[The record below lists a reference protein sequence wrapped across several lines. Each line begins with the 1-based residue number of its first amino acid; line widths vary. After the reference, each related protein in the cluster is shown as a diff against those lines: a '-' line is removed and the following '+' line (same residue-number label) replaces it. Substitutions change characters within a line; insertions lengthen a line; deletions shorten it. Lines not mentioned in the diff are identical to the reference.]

1 MAVISFFGDQSQTYE
16 LYAVVDHVG
25 DLRSGL
31 YSARIKIEEEHGDR
45 WYNFDDPGVTEVRL
59 LVFSSLLLKHIT
71 KQPCCT
77 VMYYRG
83 GERDRSYVSLLFP
96 SQLDYQP
103 FQVDNTEKY
112 VFVFFQY
119 PHNVFCK
126 YFFIFH
132 KCIL

>member
-1 MAVISFFGDQSQTYE
+1 MAVISFFADQSQTYE

-45 WYNFDDPGVTEVRL
+45 WYNFDDARVTEVRL
-59 LVFSSLLLKHIT
+59 LVLSSLLLKHIT

-96 SQLDYQP
+96 SQLDYEP
-103 FQVDNTEKY
+103 FQVDNTEK
-112 VFVFFQY
+112 
-119 PHNVFCK
+119 
-126 YFFIFH
+126 
-132 KCIL
+132 